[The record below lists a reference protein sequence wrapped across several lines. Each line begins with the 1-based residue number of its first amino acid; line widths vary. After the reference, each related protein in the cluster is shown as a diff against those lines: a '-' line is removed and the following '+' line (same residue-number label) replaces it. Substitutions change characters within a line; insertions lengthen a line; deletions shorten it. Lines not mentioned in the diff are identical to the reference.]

1 LPKFGKSLEELDNK
15 IDKWLYLFR
24 YLAKLQERPHA
35 LQERIFQKLFAAAE
49 IAKYSREEL
58 EIYEESLKY
67 YRDLNNIVYSAKV
80 EGKVEGKI
88 ERTNELAKSMKGGG
102 IEIVTIS
109 KITGLSEE
117 EIEKL

>member
-1 LPKFGKSLEELDNK
+1 M
-15 IDKWLYLFR
+15 
-24 YLAKLQERPHA
+24 
-35 LQERIFQKLFAAAE
+35 
-49 IAKYSREEL
+49 
-58 EIYEESLKY
+58 
-67 YRDLNNIVYSAKV
+67 YSAKV

>member
-1 LPKFGKSLEELDNK
+1 MDNK

-80 EGKVEGKI
+80 EGKIEGKVEGKI
-88 ERTNELAKSMKGGG
+88 ERTNELAKIMKGEG